1 METDKIFWVLL
12 TIFGG
17 IFATGIFIILERFW
31 WGLSEAVFGLVGL
44 IWLIRDHLTP
54 SINVLPIKTPVMI
67 LASVGMAIFIGNTFS
82 QFATIQR
89 TVTRYV
95 LPRILTEK
103 QKSNLQ
109 KYLSQHTT
117 HPNSKGQPT

>member
-17 IFATGIFIILERFW
+17 IFATGIFLILERFL

-89 TVTRYV
+89 TDTPYC
-95 LPRILTEK
+95 LTKILTEK
-103 QKSNLQ
+103 QKSNFF
-109 KYLSQHTT
+109 SSRTRHTT